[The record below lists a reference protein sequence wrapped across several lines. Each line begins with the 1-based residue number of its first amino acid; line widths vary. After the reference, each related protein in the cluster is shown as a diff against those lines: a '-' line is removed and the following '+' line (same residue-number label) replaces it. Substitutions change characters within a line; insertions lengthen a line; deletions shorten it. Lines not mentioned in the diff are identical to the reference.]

1 MKKEEQEGKAPRA
14 SAGAEVQKE
23 LEQQLRAFGVTV
35 SDAVQHGFEGR
46 SKELEDR
53 ACGVGRAVVNAI
65 GFGLSE
71 AGKALNLDGSEE
83 KDPRQDKQ
91 TKPEGPAPY
100 DYSAAYTGGAE
111 KPRQKPRTEMPRW
124 ARTILEPGC
133 TPGPE
138 AALRASA
145 RKRFG
150 AGLAMVLIGGL
161 LAFGFFLGGISC
173 LASTEFF
180 LDGSAAEI
188 ALNITGIGLMI
199 VGALFTAMAAEGGE
213 RLEASGQLSRCAS
226 ALGTVDVSGG
236 VPVNIL
242 AGLVQQK
249 KRKLRKTLRKL
260 IRKGWMTA
268 WLDEETDCLYFQAE
282 DYYSARNIPNRPEAE
297 AETEEK
303 EEGESVPLNLET
315 ARRFVQVLEEEK
327 KIMQDP
333 QAAEEL
339 ERMHGVTQSIC
350 DWLEAHPESL
360 PKVRRFAEY
369 YIPTTL
375 KLLHTYNDVQ
385 GQRGEA
391 AENIRRDIAGI
402 LHTLNTAYDNLY
414 DKLLSDVA
422 LDVSSE
428 IAALEGMLAR
438 DGLTGE
444 EFV

>member
-1 MKKEEQEGKAPRA
+1 MKKEEQEGKASCA
-14 SAGAEVQKE
+14 NEGAEVQKE
-23 LEQQLRAFGVTV
+23 LERQLRAFGVTV

-53 ACGVGRAVVNAI
+53 ARGVGRAVVNAV

-71 AGKALNLDGSEE
+71 AGKALNLDGAGENDS
-83 KDPRQDKQ
+83 KSK
-91 TKPEGPAPY
+91 GPAPY
-100 DYSAAYTGGAE
+100 DYSASYTGGAE
-111 KPRQKPRTEMPRW
+111 QPRQTSRAEMPGW
-124 ARTILEPGC
+124 ARTILEPGFV
-133 TPGPE
+133 PE
-138 AALRASA
+138 PETALRSSA

-150 AGLAMVLIGGL
+150 EGLAMALIGGL
-161 LAFGFFLGGISC
+161 MAFGFFLGGISC
-173 LASTEFF
+173 LATMEFF
-180 LDGSAAEI
+180 LDGSVGQI
-188 ALNITGIGLMI
+188 ALAFTGIGLMV
-199 VGALFTAMAAEGGE
+199 VGALFTAMAAQGGE
-213 RLEASGQLSRCAS
+213 RLEAYGQLSRCAN
-226 ALGTVDVSGG
+226 ALRTVEVSGG
-236 VPVNIL
+236 VPLDVL
-242 AGLVQQK
+242 AGLTQQK
-249 KRKLRKTLRKL
+249 KKKLRKTLRKL

-268 WLDEETDCLYFQAE
+268 WLDEKTDCIFFRAE
-282 DYYSARNIPNRPEAE
+282 DYHSARNIPTRPEAE
-297 AETEEK
+297 PETAEK
-303 EEGESVPLNLET
+303 EEGASAPLNLEA
-315 ARRFVQVLEEEK
+315 ARRFAQVLAEEK

-360 PKVRRFAEY
+360 PKVRRFEEY
-369 YIPTTL
+369 YVPTTL

-428 IAALEGMLAR
+428 IAALEGMLAQ

-444 EFV
+444 GFV